1 MSGITLRI
9 VLPGGGRLLALFIAV
24 LLGGWLPFPGSVAAQ
39 QRIGYVD
46 SDEILRQLPDY
57 ASIQQR
63 LDRQAADWE
72 NEIKAKQT
80 EAEALFTAYQ
90 AREMLYTREE
100 RDRKRGEIVQ
110 VEDEISSLRLKYFG
124 PEGELFTQQDN
135 LMRPLQERILAAVEE
150 VATREGYDYVLDK
163 SGDYLFLFYR
173 EQYDLSESVLEELG
187 IDIDQ
192 GGQGRQSN

>member
-1 MSGITLRI
+1 MARITLTAAAS
-9 VLPGGGRLLALFIAV
+9 GGGRLIALVVVAV
-24 LLGGWLPFPGSVAAQ
+24 ALGASVPGSVLAQ

-46 SDEILRQLPDY
+46 SDAILKQLPDY

-63 LDRQAADWE
+63 LDRQASDWE
-72 NEIKAKQT
+72 NEIKAKQS

-100 RDRKRGEIVQ
+100 RDRKREEIVQ
-110 VEDEISSLRLKYFG
+110 MEDVIASLRLKYFG
-124 PEGELFTQQDN
+124 PEGDLFTQQDN

-173 EQYDLSESVLEELG
+173 EQYDLSDAVLEELG